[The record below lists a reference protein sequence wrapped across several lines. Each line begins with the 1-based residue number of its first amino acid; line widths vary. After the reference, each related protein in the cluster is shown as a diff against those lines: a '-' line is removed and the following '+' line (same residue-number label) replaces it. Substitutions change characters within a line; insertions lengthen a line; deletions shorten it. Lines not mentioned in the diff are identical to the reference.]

1 MFMKD
6 PKNDEIFNKR
16 FSSNDITGN
25 TCATIGLKFI
35 KNYQD
40 NNSKNFISI
49 LHDLDII
56 DDYITFIEYDTKG
69 NEKLLLIG
77 EYPEKVFKNKYIQG
91 YSVNIK
97 IYNRF
102 KTQWGFKCDKILSG
116 NELFQNTDVTF
127 HHNLGVI
134 YAPYEYKEFIEKNFF
149 MNYID
154 SKMCTKKDNGEQ
166 IYFYCD
172 KAIEKEINK
181 FPEIKFIK
189 NEFES
194 EFILTYK
201 DLFFTKGNNT
211 YFLILF
217 HNLYKDI
224 WELGKPFLKKF
235 LFAYNFNSKIIIHYN
250 LSNEIKEIKNEK
262 REIKVFSK
270 YIILFAIIIG
280 IFSFLLGKKIYKKRK
295 NKITAKELEK
305 NFSYK
310 YNEKRSKLI
319 DE

>member
-16 FSSNDITGN
+16 FSLNDITGN

-56 DDYITFIEYDTKG
+56 DDYITFIEYDTKK
-69 NEKLLLIG
+69 NEKLLIIG
-77 EYPEKVFKNKYIQG
+77 EYPEKIFKNKYIQG

-102 KTQWGFKCDKILSG
+102 KTQWGFKCDKILS
-116 NELFQNTDVTF
+116 NNITLEKDDVAF
-127 HHNLGVI
+127 HHNLGII
-134 YAPYEYKEFIEKNFF
+134 YAPFEYKEFIEKYFF
-149 MNYID
+149 MNYIN
-154 SKMCTKKDNGEQ
+154 TKICKKIDNGEL
-166 IYFYCD
+166 IYFFCD
-172 KAIEKEINK
+172 KIIEKELNK

-189 NEFES
+189 NEFGE
-194 EFILTYK
+194 ELILTYK
-201 DLFFTKGNNT
+201 DLFITKGNYT
-211 YFLILF
+211 YFLIFF
-217 HNLYKDI
+217 HHLYNDI

-235 LFAYNFNSKIIIHYN
+235 LFAYNFNSKIIIYYN
-250 LSNEIKEIKNEK
+250 ISDAKKEIKSEK
-262 REIKVFSK
+262 KEIKLFLK
-270 YIILFAIIIG
+270 YIILFAIFIG
-280 IFSFLLGKKIYKKRK
+280 IFSFLLGKKFYNKRK
-295 NKITAKELEK
+295 KLITAKELEK
-305 NFSYK
+305 NFSYNYK
-310 YNEKRSKLI
+310 ENKTKLI